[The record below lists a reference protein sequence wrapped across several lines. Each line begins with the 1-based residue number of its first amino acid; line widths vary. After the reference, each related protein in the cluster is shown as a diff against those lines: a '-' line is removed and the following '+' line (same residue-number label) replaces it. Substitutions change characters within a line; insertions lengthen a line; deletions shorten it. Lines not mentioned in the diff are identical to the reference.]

1 LACGKAEV
9 QALRGSSLERA
20 VVKERREHPWA
31 SAATARRIALD
42 HRKKKS
48 HGRKK

>member
-1 LACGKAEV
+1 M
-9 QALRGSSLERA
+9 RGSSLERA
-20 VVKERREHPWA
+20 VAKERREHPWA
-31 SAATARRIALD
+31 SEKTAKRIALD